1 MEEIRMDKPKIY
13 IIGAGGFAREVLNVY
28 IDSGRE
34 DEVLGFLEENCT
46 RVGKLLN
53 GKPIY
58 DISVLENSD
67 RERIKLICGI
77 GTPLRKRLIEY
88 TKELGYRYDTIIHP
102 NVVKSRW
109 VTIGEGCIICAG
121 NIITSQVTIGDFTI
135 VNLDCTIGHD
145 VTIGKYTNISPGVH
159 ISGRVSIGDE
169 CFIGTGAAIVPN
181 VSIGN
186 GCFIG
191 AGAVVTKDI
200 PDNVLAVGVPAK
212 PIRKLSKS
220 DWERLI

>member
-1 MEEIRMDKPKIY
+1 MSGNKIY

-34 DEVLGFLEENCT
+34 NDVLGFLEENCT
-46 RVGKLLN
+46 REGELLN
-53 GKPIY
+53 DKPIY

-67 RERIKLICGI
+67 RKNIKLICGI
-77 GTPLRKRLIEY
+77 GTPLRKKLIEY
-88 TKELGYRYDTIIHP
+88 TKKLGYDYDTIIHP

-109 VTIGEGCIICAG
+109 VEIGEGCIICAG
-121 NIITSQVTIGDFTI
+121 NIITTQVSIGDFTI
-135 VNLDCTIGHD
+135 INLDCTIGHD
-145 VTIGKYTNISPGVH
+145 VTIGKYTNISPGVNV
-159 ISGRVSIGDE
+159 SGRVSIGDE
-169 CFIGTGAAIVPN
+169 CFIGTGAAVVPN

-186 GCFIG
+186 RCFIG

-212 PIRKLSKS
+212 PIKKLTEH
-220 DWERLI
+220 DWRRMI